1 MHGVVRVSGV
11 SGGWLNQRCSRR
23 RFGAAARRRSTR
35 RSMSPKRPRSGESRA
50 YGDDNYWINRFEKSS
65 SNDEET
71 DEWLLSW
78 SQLSP
83 LLDLPPNATVI
94 DLGCGT
100 SSLPID
106 LLQNIED
113 ARVIAVDIAPGA
125 IKHQR
130 ERMRQSDNKVASRLL
145 LSTCD
150 ATVPGARLTDAGSAS
165 CSIDKST
172 TDGLLCDTAKG
183 AARVRAMY
191 SNIARELA
199 PTALVVVCS
208 WRDPE
213 SDDGLE
219 WLTDLV
225 LGGLADGEEAEA
237 LSRWSLDIHTIVSG
251 EVRGPHVYLLQRR
264 PLRRSKRARAP
275 SSETESGV
283 EEDLRVRLHVHET

>member
-1 MHGVVRVSGV
+1 MHGVVRVSDARDDARGG
-11 SGGWLNQRCSRR
+11 SGELVQRVLATALRSRR
-23 RFGAAARRRSTR
+23 SPRRSTR

-83 LLDLPPNATVI
+83 LLDLPANATVI

-113 ARVIAVDIAPGA
+113 ARVIAIDIAPGA

-130 ERMRQSDNKVASRLL
+130 ERIRQSDNKVASRLL

-183 AARVRAMY
+183 AARVQAMY
-191 SNIARELA
+191 SNVARALA

-213 SDDGLE
+213 SDDGLGSPI
-219 WLTDLV
+219 WCSALLTAKRRRLCRV
-225 LGGLADGEEAEA
+225 GRSTSTRSSQARLAGRTFTSCSGGPCA
-237 LSRWSLDIHTIVSG
+237 
-251 EVRGPHVYLLQRR
+251 VR
-264 PLRRSKRARAP
+264 
-275 SSETESGV
+275 SE
-283 EEDLRVRLHVHET
+283 RVRRV